1 MDELTPIKRHKAMVS
16 FSKDHHFAL
25 LLVWKIRQ
33 GLKKNIDAK
42 RISKYVEFFFNEDL
56 IKHFTDEETLLFI
69 YLPEDDPLRKT
80 AEADHQN
87 IYRIVKAIQE
97 NNSSS
102 SLLLELADALEQ
114 HIRFEERT
122 LFNQLQKNIGI
133 EAMEVIEKRLSPG
146 DGNLDAKWD
155 DHFWI

>member
-33 GLKKNIDAK
+33 GLKKDIDAK
-42 RISKYVEFFFNEDL
+42 RISQYVVFFFNEDL

-87 IYRIVKAIQE
+87 IYRIIKAIQE

-102 SLLLELADALEQ
+102 S
-114 HIRFEERT
+114 
-122 LFNQLQKNIGI
+122 
-133 EAMEVIEKRLSPG
+133 
-146 DGNLDAKWD
+146 
-155 DHFWI
+155 